1 MKRTRFLALI
11 VLFAIC
17 LTGRAQVYYEQWIDG
32 NRNTLKRGNLIY
44 GEQTIKVD
52 VSAVPWAGLHF
63 LNILPYDASGEP
75 GVWKCIPFIMPEG
88 WPNTSEG
95 AMMEYWITGYQTK
108 PTLKTYQSGE
118 LMLNI
123 DAKNFSP
130 GIHFLNFR
138 TMNSVGERGPWKC
151 IAFMMPEG
159 WPNTSEGALME
170 YWITGYQTKPTLKTY
185 QSGDFTLNIDAR
197 NFSPGIHFL
206 NFRTMNSVG
215 ERGPWKCIAFMMPEG
230 WPGTT
235 DGKTIEY
242 WVSAYDT
249 KPTRK
254 AFNTGELTFDI
265 DVSRMS
271 YGLHFLN
278 VRSQNAKG
286 EYGPWKQIPFYL
298 SNGQWDAEEIEY
310 EYWTDT
316 NSPLTGTGAMPG
328 NIMLNMDISNLEEG
342 DHTFS
347 FKAKNFTGTY
357 GELFTTTFKI
367 QAVATTIDQQCAD
380 SERLQVFSRDGL
392 LIIDSSRP
400 RDISIYSASGAL
412 VRQIRLQ
419 EGQNVVESLT
429 PGVYIVE
436 GLKMTVRQ

>member
-123 DAKNFSP
+123 DA
-130 GIHFLNFR
+130 
-138 TMNSVGERGPWKC
+138 
-151 IAFMMPEG
+151 
-159 WPNTSEGALME
+159 
-170 YWITGYQTKPTLKTY
+170 
-185 QSGDFTLNIDAR
+185 R

-254 AFNTGELTFDI
+254 SFNTGELTFDI

-400 RDISIYSASGAL
+400 RDISIYSANGAL
-412 VRQIRLQ
+412 VRHIRLQ